1 MWKKSH
7 IIILLAVIFILF
19 SVFIIKFNAG
29 SFLKNPLGN
38 IPFETQEIPN
48 YVSYDTVYTS
58 RGKTD
63 LGQVL
68 QSVNEKYDLLQI
80 FGVFENTV
88 YFVYSSWEKSD
99 SSWEIGS
106 YNLNTFE
113 FRSHCMLEN
122 PKEVYRRKFEE
133 KYVERNGYCLDG
145 EIILNDHKHVVVYN
159 IINDNA
165 QIYSYEEYEFPTNNS
180 YGEYI
185 DNTTIKLTLENS
197 SKRYTLEEM
206 AYKSDS
212 IKEIFNLKDMK
223 IWNGRSSLH
232 KFFSQGAI
240 QVIGSKVYV
249 SGRWVNFW
257 GKSYAV
263 ILEYDVQSDSW
274 KYVTNCQVE
283 DVLID
288 RFYVIL

>member
-1 MWKKSH
+1 MMIS
-7 IIILLAVIFILF
+7 LAIIFIVC
-19 SVFIIKFNAG
+19 SVFVIKFNAG
-29 SFLKNPLGN
+29 SILKNPLGN

-58 RGKTD
+58 WGKTN
-63 LGQVL
+63 LGQVCH
-68 QSVNEKYDLLQI
+68 SVNEKYDLLQI

-88 YFVYSSWEKSD
+88 YFVYSSWENSD

-106 YNLNTFE
+106 YNLDTFE
-113 FRSHCMLEN
+113 FRTHCMLEN
-122 PKEVYRRKFEE
+122 PQEVYRRKFEE

-185 DNTTIKLTLENS
+185 DNTTIKLTLEND
-197 SKRYTLEEM
+197 SKSYTLEEM
-206 AYKSDS
+206 AYKSDA
-212 IKEIFNLKDMK
+212 IKEILNLKNMK
-223 IWNGRSSLH
+223 IWDGRSSLYN
-232 KFFSQGAI
+232 FFYQNGI
-240 QVIGSKVYV
+240 QVLGSKVYV
-249 SGRWVNFW
+249 TGRCVSFG
-257 GKSYAV
+257 GKSYAI
-263 ILEYDVQSDSW
+263 ILEYDVQNDSW

-283 DVLID
+283 DVLIE
-288 RFYVIL
+288 RFYVIP